1 MEAKLLQIAA
11 SLRTR
16 FVLVISAEALK
27 WLLAFLGHNPRFDP
41 FTVYDKLAG
50 EWMRPH
56 CEEAG
61 EGKKGG
67 SVTATYWKSLLR
79 ARHEISVSSYAV
91 IRTNCIVP
99 FSVERVGTNIY
110 LCDLLF

>member
-1 MEAKLLQIAA
+1 MEAKLLQMAA

-27 WLLAFLGHNPRFDP
+27 WLLAFPGHNPRFDP
-41 FTVYDKLAG
+41 FTVYDQLAG
-50 EWMRPH
+50 EWMMPH

-67 SVTATYWKSLLR
+67 SVTATYWKSLLKTLFLT
-79 ARHEISVSSYAV
+79 V
-91 IRTNCIVP
+91 IAIALGLQTQKC
-99 FSVERVGTNIY
+99 
-110 LCDLLF
+110 LLHICLQAG

>member
-41 FTVYDKLAG
+41 FTVYDKLAA
-50 EWMRPH
+50 EYQPQYLKALAPMV
-56 CEEAG
+56 AG
-61 EGKKGG
+61 
-67 SVTATYWKSLLR
+67 
-79 ARHEISVSSYAV
+79 
-91 IRTNCIVP
+91 
-99 FSVERVGTNIY
+99 
-110 LCDLLF
+110 

>member
-27 WLLAFLGHNPRFDP
+27 WLLAFLGHSPRFDP
-41 FTVYDKLAG
+41 LTVYAG

-67 SVTATYWKSLLR
+67 SVTATYWKSLLKTLFLT
-79 ARHEISVSSYAV
+79 V
-91 IRTNCIVP
+91 IAIALGLQTQKC
-99 FSVERVGTNIY
+99 
-110 LCDLLF
+110 LLHI